1 MQHHSERANDYP
13 APVNEVTPAVYT
25 MGKTISEKRVKE
37 LRKTF
42 DADPSAKLAQNAVS
56 NNELLE
62 VALDRDLVQEIDFS
76 FSIKL
81 DKWKVTH
88 QKRSGRC
95 WLFATLNLFRPSTM
109 KKMNVKNFEFSQAHI
124 HFWDKFERANHFYEA
139 IIETAERPV
148 DDRTIGF
155 LLGDPIGDGGQ
166 WNMAMN
172 LIRKHGLVPKSAYPE
187 SQSSSSTRYM
197 NANLKDILRTGACEI
212 REILDSGGSSADAR
226 AHKDSR
232 LADIWRILCIHL
244 GTPPEKFDWQW
255 EDKDGKLHR
264 KGMMTPQ
271 EFAEEFVEIDWE
283 DYVCI
288 VNDPRND
295 YYQTYTVDYL
305 QNVAGGPPVVYLNVP
320 SDEMKGITQS
330 LLEDGLP
337 VWMGCDVGKQM
348 HRKRGLWDAKL
359 FDFGALYG
367 AEFGMNK
374 ANRLRFSQTMMTHAM
389 LFTGVDVVDGKPRR
403 WRVENSWG
411 AEQSGRKGFYTMNDS
426 WYDEHMFEIACPS
439 KYLSDEMKAGMM
451 TEPVVLPAWDPMG
464 SLAKDEAFQ

>member
-1 MQHHSERANDYP
+1 
-13 APVNEVTPAVYT
+13 
-25 MGKTISEKRVKE
+25 MGKTITKKRVKE
-37 LRKTF
+37 MRKTF

-62 VALDRDLVQEIDFS
+62 VALDRNLVQEIDFS

-139 IIETAERPV
+139 IIETAVRPV

-212 REILDSGGSSADAR
+212 REILDAGGTAAEAR
-226 AHKDSR
+226 VHKDSR
-232 LADIWRILCIHL
+232 LGDIWRILCIHL
-244 GTPPEKFDWQW
+244 GTPPE
-255 EDKDGKLHR
+255 
-264 KGMMTPQ
+264 
-271 EFAEEFVEIDWE
+271 
-283 DYVCI
+283 
-288 VNDPRND
+288 
-295 YYQTYTVDYL
+295 
-305 QNVAGGPPVVYLNVP
+305 
-320 SDEMKGITQS
+320 
-330 LLEDGLP
+330 
-337 VWMGCDVGKQM
+337 
-348 HRKRGLWDAKL
+348 
-359 FDFGALYG
+359 
-367 AEFGMNK
+367 
-374 ANRLRFSQTMMTHAM
+374 
-389 LFTGVDVVDGKPRR
+389 
-403 WRVENSWG
+403 
-411 AEQSGRKGFYTMNDS
+411 
-426 WYDEHMFEIACPS
+426 
-439 KYLSDEMKAGMM
+439 
-451 TEPVVLPAWDPMG
+451 
-464 SLAKDEAFQ
+464 